1 MSALIAVVLGLSCV
15 VLIASLIVLA
25 QVRTL
30 RREMM
35 GFAHEWRTETIG
47 VAKDAV
53 EVSRLAREEL
63 STVRDLVEEQEADLK
78 AREAMT
84 GSVMRAVSS
93 PFRGVNRIRLGGKRA
108 KEVFIARRE
117 GKL

>member
-1 MSALIAVVLGLSCV
+1 MSGLTAVVLGLSCV
-15 VLIASLIVLA
+15 VLISALIVLA
-25 QVRTL
+25 EVRAL

-35 GFAHEWRTETIG
+35 GFANEWRTETVG
-47 VAKDAV
+47 VARDAV

-63 STVRDLVEEQEADLK
+63 ASVRDLVEEQEADVR

-84 GSVMRAVSS
+84 GSLVRAVAF
-93 PFRGVNRIRLGGKRA
+93 PFLGASRLRLGGRRA
-108 KEVFIARRE
+108 KEVFVARRE